1 MIEQASLV
9 IGEGNWAVKSDSLL
23 GYKINGG
30 KYYPREMSVVR
41 STTGTRINED
51 GLVELVPYNL
61 AQYSQDLSNA
71 AYTKAQ
77 YGTGTISV
85 TPNYGIAPDGTLTA
99 DRVQMTQGDFASEL
113 FQRPNTTASQTYTVS
128 FWAKSLS
135 GTPTLYTNFNLGY
148 FNSVTFTSEWVRYE
162 YTYTADATST
172 ATGFNLI
179 TFTSLSGTSASADI
193 LVWGVQH
200 VEGSSA
206 LDYLP
211 TTDRLDVAR
220 IDYSSGSG
228 ALLVEP
234 QRSNRLL
241 YSEQFDISSYWGVNA
256 GVTISSNVAISPS
269 GILNADRYI
278 ESTPNNNAYQLAI
291 NSSGT
296 FSASIYV
303 KKASSSNIGFGAVS
317 AGFSGGMS
325 VKFNLDNQTFDT
337 PINYGNFTSIT
348 SSYEALDN
356 GWYRITLSG
365 TTLTS
370 DSYYFVIGSLQDTTY
385 TANTYIWGAQFEVGS
400 YQTSYIPTTSA
411 SVTRNIDLISKTG
424 ISSLIGQTEGTMFV
438 QVGQFPKESSGRVL
452 AISDGTL
459 NNYIVIIKN
468 SVNNNFGVYVM
479 NGGVLQFIYLGVGS
493 FPNDSKIAVAYANNN
508 YAIYVNGT
516 QVYSNATASVPTCS
530 NIYIGQRENGSGT
543 VSMGGSVKTAVLW
556 KERLTNDQLATLTT
570 I

>member
-41 STTGTRINED
+41 ATTGTRINED

-61 AQYSQDLSNA
+61 YSKSNDFS
-71 AYTKAQ
+71 TW
-77 YGTGTISV
+77 GNIVNVTV
-85 TPNYGIAPDGTLTA
+85 TPNYTTSPEGT
-99 DRVQMTQGDFASEL
+99 QNASR
-113 FQRPNTTASQTYTVS
+113 FQALAYG
-128 FWAKSLS
+128 FI
-135 GTPTLYTNFNLGY
+135 FNLGTTATVGEPITI
-148 FNSVTFTSEWVRYE
+148 SVYAKRNDSGTQSVGFFQGDSAIEYAFSLTNEWQRFE
-162 YTYTADATST
+162 YTTNFLNDYIGIAA
-172 ATGFNLI
+172 N
-179 TFTSLSGTSASADI
+179 SGADI
-193 LVWGVQH
+193 SIYGFQIVQ
-200 VEGSSA
+200 GSSA

-256 GVTISSNVAISPS
+256 GVTISSSVAISPS

-303 KKASSSNIGFGAVS
+303 KKASSSNIGFGAVGP
-317 AGFSGGMS
+317 GFSGGMS

-400 YQTSYIPTTSA
+400 YQTSYIPTQAAT
-411 SVTRNIDLISKTG
+411 VTRNADVISKTG
-424 ISSLIGQTEGTMFV
+424 IADLIGQTEGVVFLDYLYTELDINGNIPITIGLNGTNAAYIYFRNNGV
-438 QVGQFPKESSGRVL
+438 IRCDFIVGAAAQGRIDTPSSYSVK
-452 AISDGTL
+452 GTR
-459 NNYIVIIKN
+459 Y
-468 SVNNNFGVYVM
+468 
-479 NGGVLQFIYLGVGS
+479 
-493 FPNDSKIAVAYANNN
+493 KIAFAYKANDFTVYINGQLIGTDNSGAITGLSDLFLN
-508 YAIYVNGT
+508 YPYNSGF
-516 QVYSNATASVPTCS
+516 NATS
-530 NIYIGQRENGSGT
+530 NINAVALY
-543 VSMGGSVKTAVLW
+543 KT
-556 KERLTNDQLATLTT
+556 RLTNAELATLTT